1 MFNVSNLNLSFVPM
15 AHGEYDYKGSHY
27 GRTNQ
32 GHKGIFTF
40 IYNKENESLGSLQEK
55 T

>member
-1 MFNVSNLNLSFVPM
+1 MFNVTNLCLTFVPI
-15 AHGEYDYKGSHY
+15 ARGEYDCKGSHY
-27 GRTNQ
+27 GRTDQ